1 MRTETLD
8 GERADGRE
16 ADMTR
21 KGDPVSRR
29 GLLLGGIGAGLAVAG
44 IAGRPGAARAAV
56 RSRAVRP
63 GAVRPGGRASTQ
75 LTAEQ
80 QAGQRVIFSYP
91 GLTPPDSLLEKISA
105 GEAAGVIFFG
115 GNISSESQI
124 ASVITQFSEAN
135 ASSPVQA
142 PLLFMTDQE
151 GGEVNRLP
159 GEPTQS
165 EKEIGE
171 SGDPASEAALEGTAG
186 AQNLA
191 GVGLNLNLAPVLDVY
206 RAAGDFDDQYQRSY
220 SMDPSVVSECGAASV
235 RAQQAVGIAT
245 TAKHF
250 PGLGAATASQDTD
263 TGPVTLDVSLS
274 DLRDIDEAPYPA
286 AITAGVKLIM
296 VNWAIYPALDAANPA
311 ALSPTIVQDELRARL
326 GFTGVTI
333 TDALEAGAVS
343 SFGSYGNIAVLAAQA
358 GMDLLLASA
367 QDVSEGQ
374 DVASG
379 LASALG
385 DGTLGQADFTAA
397 VNRVSALRAGLA
409 Q

>member
-1 MRTETLD
+1 
-8 GERADGRE
+8 
-16 ADMTR
+16 
-21 KGDPVSRR
+21 
-29 GLLLGGIGAGLAVAG
+29 
-44 IAGRPGAARAAV
+44 
-56 RSRAVRP
+56 
-63 GAVRPGGRASTQ
+63 
-75 LTAEQ
+75 
-80 QAGQRVIFSYP
+80 
-91 GLTPPDSLLEKISA
+91 
-105 GEAAGVIFFG
+105 
-115 GNISSESQI
+115 
-124 ASVITQFSEAN
+124 
-135 ASSPVQA
+135 
-142 PLLFMTDQE
+142 
-151 GGEVNRLP
+151 
-159 GEPTQS
+159 
-165 EKEIGE
+165 
-171 SGDPASEAALEGTAG
+171 
-186 AQNLA
+186 
-191 GVGLNLNLAPVLDVY
+191 VLDVY

-235 RAQQAVGIAT
+235 GAQQAAGIAA

-286 AITAGVKLIM
+286 AIAAGVKLIM

-311 ALSPTIVQDELRARL
+311 ALSPAIVQDELRTRL

-374 DVASG
+374 DVVSG

-397 VNRVSALRAGLA
+397 ANRVSALRAGLA

>member
-1 MRTETLD
+1 MARE
-8 GERADGRE
+8 GE
-16 ADMTR
+16 
-21 KGDPVSRR
+21 PVSRR
-29 GLLLGGIGAGLAVAG
+29 GILLGGIGAGLAAAG
-44 IAGRPGAARAAV
+44 IAGRPGTARAAV
-56 RSRAVRP
+56 RQ
-63 GAVRPGGRASTQ
+63 GAVRQGASWPAAVRQGAIRQGARAGTQ
-75 LTAEQ
+75 LTAKQ

-91 GLTPPDSLLEKISA
+91 GLTPPDSLLEQISA

-115 GNISSESQI
+115 ENISSESQI
-124 ASVITQFSEAN
+124 ASVIAQFNEAN

-142 PLLFMTDQE
+142 PLLFLTDQE

-171 SGDPASEAALEGTAG
+171 SGDPAGEAAQEGTAG

-191 GVGLNLNLAPVLDVY
+191 GVGMNVNLAPVLGVY
-206 RAAGDFDDQYQRSY
+206 RTAGDFLDQYQRSY

-235 RAQQAVGIAT
+235 GAQQAAGIAA

-274 DLRDIDEAPYPA
+274 DLRDIDEAPYPS
-286 AITAGVKLIM
+286 AIAAGVKLIM
-296 VNWAIYPALDAANPA
+296 VSWAIYPALDATNPA
-311 ALSPTIVQDELRARL
+311 GLSPTIVQGELRTRL
-326 GFTGVTI
+326 GFAGVTI

-343 SFGSYGNIAVLAAQA
+343 SFGGYGDIAVLAAQA

-367 QDVSEGQ
+367 RDVSEGQ
-374 DVASG
+374 DAVSG

-397 VNRVSALRAGLA
+397 VNRVSALRTGLA

>member
-1 MRTETLD
+1 
-8 GERADGRE
+8 
-16 ADMTR
+16 MTR

-91 GLTPPDSLLEKISA
+91 GLTPPDSLLEQISA

-397 VNRVSALRAGLA
+397 ANRVSALRAGLA

>member
-1 MRTETLD
+1 
-8 GERADGRE
+8 
-16 ADMTR
+16 
-21 KGDPVSRR
+21 
-29 GLLLGGIGAGLAVAG
+29 
-44 IAGRPGAARAAV
+44 
-56 RSRAVRP
+56 
-63 GAVRPGGRASTQ
+63 
-75 LTAEQ
+75 
-80 QAGQRVIFSYP
+80 VIFSYP
-91 GLTPPDSLLEKISA
+91 GLTPPDSLLEQISA

-115 GNISSESQI
+115 ENISSESQI
-124 ASVITQFSEAN
+124 ASVIAQFNKAN

-165 EKEIGE
+165 EKEIGS
-171 SGDPASEAALEGTAG
+171 SGDPADEASLAGTAG

-191 GVGLNLNLAPVLDVY
+191 GVGMNLNLAPVLDVY

-235 RAQQAVGIAT
+235 GAQQAVGIAA

-286 AITAGVKLIM
+286 AIAAGVKLIM
-296 VNWAIYPALDAANPA
+296 VNWASYPALDAANPA
-311 ALSPTIVQDELRARL
+311 ALSPAIVQGELRTRL

-343 SFGSYGNIAVLAAQA
+343 SFGSYGNVAVLAAQA

-367 QDVSEGQ
+367 RDVSEGQ
-374 DVASG
+374 DVVSG

-397 VNRVSALRAGLA
+397 VNRVSALRAELA

>member
-1 MRTETLD
+1 MRAETLD
-8 GERADGRE
+8 EKRADGRE
-16 ADMTR
+16 ADMAG
-21 KGDPVSRR
+21 KGNPVSRR

-56 RSRAVRP
+56 RA
-63 GAVRPGGRASTQ
+63 GAVRPVVRASTQ

-80 QAGQRVIFSYP
+80 RAGQRVIFSYP
-91 GLTPPDSLLEKISA
+91 GLTPPDSLLEQISA

-159 GEPTQS
+159 GQPTQS

-220 SMDPSVVSECGAASV
+220 SMDPSVVSECGAACV
-235 RAQQAVGIAT
+235 GAQQAAGIAA

-286 AITAGVKLIM
+286 AIAAGVKLIM

-311 ALSPTIVQDELRARL
+311 ALSPAIVQDELRTRL

-374 DVASG
+374 DVVSG

-397 VNRVSALRAGLA
+397 ANRVSALRAGLA